1 MSCLNLRLRPPLT
14 KFSQQV
20 GVQSE
25 EVDFEK
31 TWSGLES
38 SFREIHTK
46 NASNLSYEELYRG
59 AYRIVLRKRGE
70 DLYNRVIA
78 FEADWLKNTVQLE
91 VKRLISSELMTTLG
105 STSMNAA
112 ERRVAGEKFLKGIKQ
127 QWQDQ
132 HVCMAMLADV
142 LMYLVRL
149 SNYGEASN
157 ELNRP

>member
-1 MSCLNLRLRPPLT
+1 
-14 KFSQQV
+14 
-20 GVQSE
+20 
-25 EVDFEK
+25 
-31 TWSGLES
+31 
-38 SFREIHTK
+38 
-46 NASNLSYEELYRG
+46 
-59 AYRIVLRKRGE
+59 LRKRGE